1 MQDRRQIQNIE
12 EAMEKDLR
20 VEIHMHAYISTYL
33 VFCFFFVCFN
43 CHIGTAAFTHS

>member
-20 VEIHMHAYISTYL
+20 GEIHMHAYISTSSVL
-33 VFCFFFVCFN
+33 FFFLSVL
-43 CHIGTAAFTHS
+43 IAI